1 MGAVQ
6 NYVTV
11 SRRPPDVEDYIDML
25 RRHRSWIIGPTYAGL
40 VIAVV
45 VAFFWPDT
53 FESSAILR
61 VTPQMVSERV
71 VPDTMDVQMAQLL
84 DSLRTKILSRTYL
97 TTLINA
103 DQLKLYPRLVQK
115 YTLEDAIAQM
125 QKDVTISTIAS
136 AAAITGRGQAAISV
150 KFKYPD
156 RYKAKK
162 VVESLVS
169 EFVNQNVTVQS
180 DSARETRTFLTD
192 QLKDAQEKLTT
203 IETNI
208 TKFRAENAGRL
219 PGDAVYNAQ
228 NLASLE
234 GRASAAD
241 ETVNNLQMERRNM
254 ENTLQSNEDM
264 LGFFTQSG
272 AQQSAPAQER
282 ANQNLENLD
291 RQIEAEKAKLAGML
305 IIEKDTFP
313 DVKREKAE
321 IANLESQREQVAKE
335 DEQTRQAQLV
345 QQAAAKPDITKT
357 SLSVQQAATLKQ
369 QEDRIAGIKTQMDNV
384 DREIQ
389 RTIDSKAALEKQI
402 EAVRTKIEN
411 SPQIEQQYSALTQ
424 DQMLAKTTYDDLS
437 RKEKESETTQRL
449 QEQHLGEQLEVLD
462 PASLP
467 VNPVEPNRWEISII
481 GVVMGMMIGL
491 VLAGAKEAKDTSLK
505 NLKDVRAYTNLPV
518 LSSIPLLENALLL
531 RRKRRLFWLAWS
543 TAIIVGSVAMF
554 IAMTYYMTG
563 SKGQ

>member
-61 VTPQMVSERV
+61 VTPQVVSERV

-97 TTLINA
+97 TTLINSE
-103 DQLKLYPRLVQK
+103 LKLYPRLVQK
-115 YTLEDAIAQM
+115 YTVEDAIAQM
-125 QKDVTISTIAS
+125 QKDVTILPIAS
-136 AAAITGRGQAAISV
+136 AAAVTGRGQAAISV
-150 KFKYPD
+150 RFRYPD
-156 RYKAKK
+156 KYKAKK
-162 VVESLVS
+162 VVDLLVT

-180 DSARETRTFLTD
+180 DSARETRTFLSD
-192 QLKDAQEKLTT
+192 QLKEAQDRQNT

-208 TKFRAENAGRL
+208 SRFREENAGRL

-234 GRASAAD
+234 GRANAAD
-241 ETVNNLQMERRNM
+241 ERVNGLQMDRRNM
-254 ENTLQSNEDM
+254 ENTLQSNEDL

-272 AQQSAPAQER
+272 AQQNAPAQER
-282 ANQNLENLD
+282 VNQDLENLD
-291 RQIEAEKAKLAGML
+291 RQIDAEEAKLAGML
-305 IIEKDTFP
+305 ITEKDTFP
-313 DVKREKAE
+313 DVKRQKAE
-321 IANLESQREQVAKE
+321 IASLKSRRDLVAKQ
-335 DEQTRQAQLV
+335 DEQARQAQSA
-345 QQAAAKPDITKT
+345 QQAAAKPDDASKN
-357 SLSVQQAATLKQ
+357 LNVQQAATLKQ
-369 QEDRIAGIKTQMDNV
+369 QEDRIAGIRTQIENV

-389 RTIDSKAALEKQI
+389 RTTDGKAALEKQI
-402 EAVRTKIEN
+402 IAVRTKIEN

-424 DQMLAKTTYDDLS
+424 DQMLAKATYDDLS

-467 VNPVEPNRWEISII
+467 MNPVEPNRWEISII

-543 TAIIVGSVAMF
+543 TAIIVGSGAMF